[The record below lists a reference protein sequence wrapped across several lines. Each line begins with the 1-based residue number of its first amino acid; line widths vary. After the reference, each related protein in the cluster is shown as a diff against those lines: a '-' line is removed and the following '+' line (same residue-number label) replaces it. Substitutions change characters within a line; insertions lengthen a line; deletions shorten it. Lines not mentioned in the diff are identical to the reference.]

1 MDETSLIE
9 NKIKQ
14 LFPNETIKLLAE
26 GGMSFAFEVGC
37 NIVRIPRT
45 DLSRIEYER
54 EEKILNYLVNKI
66 KNIEIPHIKI
76 VRLPFFY
83 SIHNKII
90 GNHWNGSEYLK
101 KTAIE
106 KDILANDCALFF
118 AELHSADIVNIKTEI
133 PEIRQLNYDIEYY
146 LSEDFSLKEIEKIL
160 KYIEILYSLK
170 DKCLIHNDFYPP
182 NFFID
187 DNFRLKA
194 VIDFARAQYNNF
206 NFDFRKIVSYQEGEK
221 DFWERIV
228 KSYENIT
235 KKIID
240 IEIIKVIDIYNYMDF
255 LSYFA
260 KYFKIEKGNITVLNR
275 WSEHIN
281 YVKIKIKEL

>member
-1 MDETSLIE
+1 MDEISLIE
-9 NKIKQ
+9 NNIKQ
-14 LFPNETIKLLAE
+14 HFPNETIKLLAE
-26 GGMSFAFEVGC
+26 GGMSLAYEVGN

-45 DLSRIEYER
+45 DLSKTEYER
-54 EEKILNYLVNKI
+54 EEEILNYLVNKI
-66 KNIEIPHIKI
+66 NNIEIPQIKI

-90 GNHWNGSEYLK
+90 GNHWNGSKYLK

-118 AELHSADIVNIKTEI
+118 AELHSADIVKIKTEI
-133 PEIRQLNYDIEYY
+133 PKIRPLHDDIEYY
-146 LSEDFSLKEIEKIL
+146 LSKYFSLKEINTIL

-170 DKCLIHNDFYPP
+170 DKCLIHNDFYSP

-187 DNFRLKA
+187 DNYRLKA

-235 KKIID
+235 KRRID

-260 KYFKIEKGNITVLNR
+260 KYFKIEKGNIAVLNR
-275 WSEHIN
+275 WNEHIR
-281 YVKIKIKEL
+281 YVKSKIREL